1 MSEPTDRPAA
11 PPAHEPPAYAP
22 PPSHDSRPTRETRSV
37 KQVETKWQ
45 KLGKLAAE
53 QAMPLIIG
61 LVSLGVAVDAWF
73 SARPLEWEK
82 QRALASVET
91 TSNVVVTGKGENEV
105 VTTVKVTNVGQL
117 TFAIL
122 EMKVDV
128 ELVGRLRAAWKD
140 NSLTQ
145 SEGSALPIG
154 LRPFAIASTSDSTHG
169 HFLFDTTQKSW
180 HVVDPGRS
188 VGITFV
194 QPLHGDGRMAIS
206 IDLYTQ
212 PIKLQSIASAIAV
225 KEKVAGVDRGT
236 MPEFGTGE
244 VSDMNVFP
252 YTSADMV
259 VIPKSNP

>member
-1 MSEPTDRPAA
+1 MSEPTDRPPA
-11 PPAHEPPAYAP
+11 PPAHEPPAYTP
-22 PPSHDSRPTRETRSV
+22 PGHDSRPTRETRSV
-37 KQVETKWQ
+37 KVVETKWQ
-45 KLGKLAAE
+45 RLGKLAAE

-61 LVSLGVAVDAWF
+61 LVSLGVAVDAWL

-91 TSNVVVTGKGENEV
+91 TSNVVVTGKGQNEV
-105 VTTVKVTNVGQL
+105 VTTVKITNVGQL

-128 ELVGRLRAAWKD
+128 ELVGHLRAVWKE

-154 LRPFAIASTSDSTHG
+154 LRPFAVASTSDSTHG
-169 HFLFDTTQKSW
+169 HFLFDTTEKSW
-180 HVVDPGRS
+180 HVVDPAAPSASHRAALAWRRPNG
-188 VGITFV
+188 GT
-194 QPLHGDGRMAIS
+194 

-212 PIKLQSIASAIAV
+212 PIKLQSIAAASR
-225 KEKVAGVDRGT
+225 EEGRWSRRGT
-236 MPEFGTGE
+236 IPEFGTGE
-244 VSDMNVFP
+244 WRHERVS
-252 YTSADMV
+252 YTSADMI